1 MAMLSVALT
10 RLDIERAI
18 APCPPLLGIE
28 ATLLDAA
35 VLLSQSSLGCVLVVS
50 GLPADTR
57 PLGIITERDIV
68 RGLAGSGRLDGSLSD
83 IMTQPVVTLARSTIT
98 DGQMLW
104 ATAQRLATP
113 HVPVVDDAGHT
124 LGLLTRT
131 SLSHA
136 LALAFQSTQFAPDDS
151 AEMIAADGAA
161 ARGAVAEWSYLY
173 EIAAALHA
181 SETTNRSILQTVPDL
196 LLRVRQ
202 DGKYLEVLSQGNSPQ
217 FVWSEFPE
225 GDGTV
230 LSEASPLLPPE
241 VIAHKQQYIQ
251 RAVATGQL
259 QVFEQQVEIAG
270 VQYYEEVRVVP
281 LHGDETLVMVR
292 DITDRKV
299 LELALQSSEAKSRAI
314 LTTIPD
320 LMFRVNAEGQYL
332 EYVCNQRSSDIIPLT
347 VDATGCYMADLL
359 PEDLYHRQ
367 MHYLRLALDS
377 QELQVYEQQIQI
389 GDRWKFEEVR
399 VTPFDEQSVLFMI
412 RDMTERH
419 QAAVDLQHRIDRERL
434 IAQVTQNIR
443 QSLDLDQ
450 ILQTTVIRVRQFL
463 AADRVLIYR
472 FNAEWGGD
480 MIVESVEPG
489 WMSVLGSS
497 VQDPCFTGE
506 LIEAY
511 RQGKICQID
520 DVCQAGLTA
529 CHMALL
535 SQFQVLA
542 NLAVPITCEGSL
554 WGLLCV
560 HQCVGP
566 RQWQAEEVELLTQL
580 TAQLAIALQQA
591 LLYQHLQAE
600 LQERQRAETILRSMV
615 EGTAAVTGDDFFLA
629 LVRHIAA
636 DIKISSVLVL
646 EVVDGDPIGGELS
659 PSTLG
664 LTPEP
669 HLQTLA
675 FWTSDP
681 LQASL
686 NPSLWR
692 TPCQK
697 TLQQG
702 FFYCPTGVQALF
714 PEDVDLVDLQADSY
728 LGVALQD
735 SQGRA
740 IGGLC
745 VLDTQPLAEP
755 EQAIALLRVFAARA
769 GAELERQ
776 RATRALE
783 CLNDELEMHVLQR
796 TKELQDSEARF
807 RRLAGNLP
815 GMVYRYVTHPQA
827 PASFTY
833 VSPRS
838 QELFGLE
845 PAAMLQTPTLLWE
858 HIHPDDLGLLQTAA
872 ISSVRDGFAPWNV
885 EHRIVTTSGCVKW
898 VQSAAQP
905 TPLPNGDILWEGF
918 SLDISER
925 KQLELSLQASEA
937 KLHYVLNSAI
947 AAICN
952 FWVYDDGTWECHYYS
967 PGFEALLGY
976 APNELM
982 AHKRLWMSRIHPEDL
997 TTVIYPLYERI
1008 VAGIGTACYEYRVY
1022 RRDGSLRWVA
1032 ATLTSQWDET
1042 EGVWVVTT
1050 VDTDISDR
1058 KQAEL
1063 ALQNK
1068 TSELEAIVNALPDIY
1083 FRLDEHGVICDYY
1096 CSNEAL
1102 LYVPAAQFLGQPL
1115 GQVLPPALVHQFT
1128 VAIAE
1133 AKQTQALVTLEYL
1146 LQVPSGLQYF
1156 EARLRPLG
1164 EHQVIAIVRDISD
1177 RKNLEAER
1185 LRAQQDLQTQKDF
1198 LQRVVDS
1205 IPSCILVKDK
1215 DLQVQV
1221 INHAMADLY
1230 GLTIEEA
1237 RGRSMLNFSQR
1248 LSGEQRR
1255 QFMLEDQAVM
1265 RSGQTL
1271 VKQDRVVTLNQQ
1283 VRWYQTTLKAFVND
1297 QDESV
1302 GLIVNSVD
1310 ITERKQTEIALKN
1323 SEERLQLAVD
1333 GSGDGLWD
1341 WNILTGDL
1349 YLSPHWFRLLG
1360 FAVNELPGHIST
1372 WENRL
1377 HPEDKPWVKQALDRH
1392 LRDGSVPY
1400 RFEFRLLTKTG
1411 EWKWFLDYGKVVTRD
1426 AQGNPCRMMGMNRDI
1441 SDRKRAEIA
1450 LRQSEAQY
1458 RAIVE
1463 DQTELIARF
1472 FPDGSLCFV
1481 NEAFCRYFQVQR
1493 AAVLGQSYL
1502 QFLWVG
1508 DRDEVFQKIQA
1519 MSLEQPMML
1528 LETRVVVQ
1536 GEIRWTQ
1543 WSNRMVCDDQGQLL
1557 EFQVVGR
1564 DITTAKQDKMALQ
1577 QSRQQYR
1584 SLVDSMD
1591 AIVWEADPQTW
1602 QITFVSQ
1609 QAERILGYPLTQWYL
1624 PNFWIQTIHPD
1635 DRDRVWEF
1643 FTATVASQQ
1652 PRSTEYRM
1660 MAADGRVIWMRD
1672 TPPVLADL
1680 GNPLKLQGLLID
1692 ISDRK
1697 AAEAALF
1704 NSEQKFRGLFEMT
1717 GDAVMLL
1724 TTEGFFDCNPQTL
1737 KMFGCRSKE
1746 EFCSKHPSHFSP
1758 RHQPNGDLSEPLVRQ
1773 HIQTAF
1779 RQGFCRFEW
1788 EHCQA
1793 DGTEFPA
1800 EVLLCQMELQ
1810 GQSIL
1815 QAIVRDIRDRRQ
1827 VEQVLQARMEQET
1840 LLGEIIRNIRQ
1851 SLELDAILETTVTE
1865 VRRVFNADRA
1875 LIFRL
1880 TTDGAGVVIQESV
1893 LPAYPMTVAM
1903 YFPDEWVPADC
1914 YEFYCAGQP
1923 RIVQQVAADEGAD
1936 CLQNFMREFGVQS
1949 QVIAPIVQQD
1959 AQGKPRVWGL
1969 LSVHA
1974 CAERRL
1980 WKPAEAEFLQQIS
1993 NQVAIAIQQ
2002 SELYQQLQ
2010 DTNRHLARATRLKD
2024 EFLAN
2029 MSHELRTPLNAILG
2043 LSEALHSPVFGAVND
2058 KQRQFL
2064 STIQAS
2070 GKHLL
2075 ALINDILDLAK
2086 MESGKLDLNL
2096 CSVPVQQLCQS
2107 SLMLVEQQAL
2117 QKEVQLHLR
2126 LDLPLAT
2133 CILADE
2139 LRMRQVLV
2147 NLLNNAVKFTPAGGM
2162 VELVVSGKPPE
2173 GNDVEPDL
2181 ERGVPVVE
2189 VPRSTSFLYFSVI
2202 DTGIGIASEDLGKLF
2217 QTFVQLDSGLTRHYE
2232 GTGLGLVLVRRIT
2245 QLHGG
2250 KVSVH
2255 SAAGAGSRFTVALPW
2270 QVTQALASQVV
2281 VEPIAEDPEPL
2292 NVDATEDR
2300 VEAQPLILLAE
2311 DHPDNAEMV
2320 SSYLAAHGYRMLVA
2334 NSGETAIT
2342 VARNCSPDLVL
2353 MDIQMPEMDGL
2364 EAIRHLRSVPYG
2376 ATVPII
2382 ALTALAMERDR
2393 DYCLAAGATEYL
2405 PKPISLSQL
2414 LQMIQRLLLSRSAP

>member
-1 MAMLSVALT
+1 MLSVALS

-28 ATLLDAA
+28 ATFLDA
-35 VLLSQSSLGCVLVVS
+35 VDLLAQSSLGCVLVVS

-68 RGLAGSGRLDGSLSD
+68 RGLAAWGRLDGSLAD
-83 IMTQPVVTLARSTIT
+83 VMTQPVVTLSRSTIT
-98 DGQMLW
+98 DGAMLW
-104 ATAQRLATP
+104 TTLQRLAVS
-113 HVPVVDDAGHT
+113 HVPVIDAAGHT
-124 LGLLTRT
+124 LGLLTPA
-131 SLSHA
+131 SVNQA
-136 LALAFQSTQFAPDDS
+136 LALAVQSIQLGPQVELSDPPGMPA
-151 AEMIAADGAA
+151 
-161 ARGAVAEWSYLY
+161 AEWSAAKASYLH
-173 EIAAALHA
+173 EIATALHT
-181 SETTNRSILQTVPDL
+181 SETTNRSILQAVPDL

-202 DGKYLEVLSQGNSPQ
+202 DGKYLEVLSRGNCPQ
-217 FVWSEFPE
+217 FLESESLE
-225 GDGTV
+225 SDGTV
-230 LSEASPLLPPE
+230 TLDYPPLLPPE
-241 VIAHKQQYIQ
+241 VIARKRHYIQ
-251 RAVATGQL
+251 RAVATGHL

-270 VQYYEEVRVVP
+270 VKYYEEVRVVP
-281 LHGDETLVMVR
+281 LQGDETLVMVR

-314 LTTIPD
+314 LATIPD
-320 LMFRVNAEGQYL
+320 LMFRVSTEGQYL
-332 EYVCNQRSSDIIPLT
+332 EYVCNQRTGDIIPLT
-347 VDATGCYMADLL
+347 VDATGQYMADFV
-359 PEDLYHRQ
+359 PEDMWRRQ
-367 MHYLRLALDS
+367 MHYLRLALATR
-377 QELQVYEQQIQI
+377 ELQVYEQQIQI
-389 GDRWKFEEVR
+389 GDRWKLEEVR
-399 VTPFDEQSVLFMI
+399 VAPLDEQSGLFMI
-412 RDMTERH
+412 RDLTERH
-419 QAAVDLQHRIDRERL
+419 QAALDLQHRIDRERL

-450 ILQTTVIRVRQFL
+450 ILQTTVTRVRQFL

-489 WMSVLGSS
+489 WLSVVGAS
-497 VQDPCFTGE
+497 VHDPCFTGE
-506 LIEAY
+506 LVERY
-511 RQGKICQID
+511 RQGQVCQID
-520 DVCQAGLTA
+520 DLQQFGLNS

-535 SQFQVLA
+535 SQFQVRA
-542 NLAVPITCEGSL
+542 NLAVPITCEGVL

-560 HQCVGP
+560 HQCAAP

-600 LQERQRAETILRSMV
+600 LRERQRAETILRSMV

-636 DIKISSVLVL
+636 DLEIDYVLVSEL
-646 EVVDGDPIGGELS
+646 MDGNQVGCALS
-659 PSTLG
+659 SSASERTI
-664 LTPEP
+664 EP

-675 FWTSDP
+675 FWASD
-681 LQASL
+681 QSQDSL
-686 NPSLWR
+686 DHSFWR
-692 TPCQK
+692 TPCQE

-714 PEDVDLVDLQADSY
+714 PEAVGLVDLRADSY

-755 EQAIALLRVFAARA
+755 DQAIALLRVFAARA

-783 CLNDELEMHVLQR
+783 RLNDELETHVLQR
-796 TKELQDSEARF
+796 TQAWQNSEARF

-815 GMVYRYVTHPQA
+815 GMVYRYITHPQG

-838 QELFGLE
+838 QELFELE
-845 PAAMLQTPTLLWE
+845 PAAVLQTSTLLWE
-858 HIHPDDLGLLQTAA
+858 HIHPDDLERLQRAA
-872 ISSVRDGFAPWNV
+872 IAAVRDGFVLWNV
-885 EHRIVTTSGCVKW
+885 EHRIVTSSGCVKW

-905 TPLPNGDILWEGF
+905 TSLTNGDILWEGF

-937 KLHYVLNSAI
+937 KLHYILNSAI

-952 FWVYDDGTWECHYYS
+952 FRVYGDGTWECHYYS
-967 PGFEALLGY
+967 PGFESILGY
-976 APNELM
+976 TPDELM
-982 AHKRLWMSRIHPEDL
+982 AHKLLWMSRVHPEDL
-997 TTVIYPLYERI
+997 TTIIYPLHERI
-1008 VAGIGTACYEYRVY
+1008 VAGMGTTCYEYRVY
-1022 RRDGSLRWVA
+1022 RRDGCLRWIA
-1032 ATLTSQWDET
+1032 ATLTSQWDEAA
-1042 EGVWVVTT
+1042 GVWVVTT

-1068 TSELEAIVNALPDIY
+1068 TSELEALVNALPDIY
-1083 FRLDEHGVICDYY
+1083 FRLDEHSVICDYY

-1115 GQVLPPALVHQFT
+1115 DRVLPPDLAQQFT
-1128 VAIAE
+1128 QAIAQ
-1133 AKQTQALVTLEYL
+1133 AKQTQALVTLEYP

-1156 EARLRPLG
+1156 EARLQPLG

-1177 RKNLEAER
+1177 RKRLEVER
-1185 LRAQQDLQTQKDF
+1185 QRAQQDLQIQKDF
-1198 LQRVVDS
+1198 LQRVIDS

-1215 DLQVQV
+1215 DLQIQV

-1230 GLTIEEA
+1230 GLTIAEA
-1237 RGRSMLNFSQR
+1237 RGRSMLDFSPRLPMAQR
-1248 LSGEQRR
+1248 Q
-1255 QFMLEDQAVM
+1255 QFLLEDQAVM
-1265 RSGQTL
+1265 RSGQTF
-1271 VKQDRVVTLNQQ
+1271 VKQDRMVTLNQQ

-1297 QDESV
+1297 QDEPV

-1360 FAVNELPGHIST
+1360 YAVNELPSHIST

-1377 HPEDKPWVKQALDRH
+1377 HPEDKPLVKQALERH
-1392 LRDGSVPY
+1392 LRDASVPY
-1400 RFEFRLLTKTG
+1400 RLEFRLLTKTG

-1426 AQGNPCRMMGMNRDI
+1426 SEGNPCRMMGTNR
-1441 SDRKRAEIA
+1441 
-1450 LRQSEAQY
+1450 
-1458 RAIVE
+1458 
-1463 DQTELIARF
+1463 
-1472 FPDGSLCFV
+1472 
-1481 NEAFCRYFQVQR
+1481 
-1493 AAVLGQSYL
+1493 
-1502 QFLWVG
+1502 
-1508 DRDEVFQKIQA
+1508 
-1519 MSLEQPMML
+1519 
-1528 LETRVVVQ
+1528 
-1536 GEIRWTQ
+1536 
-1543 WSNRMVCDDQGQLL
+1543 
-1557 EFQVVGR
+1557 
-1564 DITTAKQDKMALQ
+1564 
-1577 QSRQQYR
+1577 
-1584 SLVDSMD
+1584 
-1591 AIVWEADPQTW
+1591 
-1602 QITFVSQ
+1602 
-1609 QAERILGYPLTQWYL
+1609 
-1624 PNFWIQTIHPD
+1624 
-1635 DRDRVWEF
+1635 
-1643 FTATVASQQ
+1643 
-1652 PRSTEYRM
+1652 
-1660 MAADGRVIWMRD
+1660 
-1672 TPPVLADL
+1672 
-1680 GNPLKLQGLLID
+1680 D

-1724 TTEGFFDCNPQTL
+1724 TADGCFDCNPQTL
-1737 KMFGCRSKE
+1737 KMFGCRSKQ
-1746 EFCSKHPSHFSP
+1746 EFCSQPPSYFSP
-1758 RHQPNGDLSEPLVRQ
+1758 RYQPNGDLSAPLIRQ

-1827 VEQVLQARMEQET
+1827 AEQALQARMAQEA
-1840 LLGEIIRNIRQ
+1840 LLGEIILNIRQ

-1880 TTDGAGVVIQESV
+1880 TAEGAGVVIQESV
-1893 LPAYPMTVAM
+1893 LPAYPTTVAM
-1903 YFPDEWVPADC
+1903 YFPNECFPDAC
-1914 YEFYCAGQP
+1914 YELYCAGQP
-1923 RIVQQVAADEGAD
+1923 RIVADVATDEWAA
-1936 CLQNFMREFGVQS
+1936 CLQDFMREFGVQS
-1949 QVIAPIVQQD
+1949 KLIAPIVQQD
-1959 AQGKPRVWGL
+1959 AQGQPRVWGV

-1974 CAERRL
+1974 CAEQRL
-1980 WKPAEAEFLQQIS
+1980 WQPTEAEFLQQIS

-2043 LSEALHSPVFGAVND
+2043 LSEALRSPVFGTVND
-2058 KQRQFL
+2058 KQKQFL

-2070 GKHLL
+2070 GNHLL

-2096 CSVPVQQLCQS
+2096 GPVPVQQLCQS
-2107 SLMLVEQQAL
+2107 SLLLVEQQAL
-2117 QKEVQLHLR
+2117 QKEVRLHLR
-2126 LDLPLAT
+2126 LDLPLAV
-2133 CILADE
+2133 CILVDE
-2139 LRMRQVLV
+2139 LRIRQVLV
-2147 NLLNNAVKFTPAGGM
+2147 NLLNNAVKFTPAGGT
-2162 VELVVSGKPPE
+2162 VELVVSCEPPA
-2173 GNDVEPDL
+2173 GGDVEPDL
-2181 ERGVPVVE
+2181 ETGVPVVE
-2189 VPRSTSFLYFSVI
+2189 VPRSASYLYFSVV
-2202 DTGIGIASEDLGKLF
+2202 DTGIGIAAEDLGKLF
-2217 QTFVQLDSGLTRHYE
+2217 QTFVQLDSGLARHYE
-2232 GTGLGLVLVRRIT
+2232 GTGLGLVLVRRIA

-2250 KVSVH
+2250 KVSVQ
-2255 SAAGAGSRFTVALPW
+2255 STVGVGSRFTVALPRE
-2270 QVTQALASQVV
+2270 VTQVLAPQAAV
-2281 VEPIAEDPEPL
+2281 VEAGEDLESL
-2292 NVDATEDR
+2292 WINGDAIQDR
-2300 VEAQPLILLAE
+2300 MLAQPIILLAE

-2320 SSYLAAHGYRMLVA
+2320 SSYLAAQGYHMIVA
-2334 NSGETAIT
+2334 NNGERAIAL
-2342 VARNCSPDLVL
+2342 VQDCSPDLVL
-2353 MDIQMPEMDGL
+2353 MDIQMPVMDGL

-2405 PKPISLSQL
+2405 SKPLNLSQL
-2414 LQMIQRLLLSRSAP
+2414 LQTIQRLLLSRSAA